1 MIQEITLHGRVE
13 DSIEFY
19 ATIAGRGLVYSYFY
33 EPSEGSSDRFFFGG
47 REFVIDKEGIR
58 HKGNGGSVCEYMFG
72 VEQPLKD
79 MVRRDVLNRLA
90 MYGALFDN
98 ETGKVV
104 FTDKTDGYY
113 MYDRVFLEGNAV
125 SNYYFFIDIDLRGDI
140 GSQQEQI
147 LKLVGKTLKYS
158 PAVGKGDDVSLIA
171 ELTADLDG
179 YNPVIFLFRLVNR
192 FHKRYYDLFRD
203 LYAEKKEISPEG
215 EKVLT
220 SLVEEF
226 NIDQYQQERIKI
238 DVIYNHP
245 ENRRVLDEYKEI
257 LISLEKM
264 EEIDHSYIT
273 SLNRLRSLAMKN
285 NIPLSLFDLLDEL
298 LLKDKKLIQGEEPD
312 YIKHSRALLDGLFII
327 DGGFGAILSKQDLV
341 KLLFDKKRS
350 LENRDL
356 AFDSLLLDIGK
367 ACDDSFQKGDSRAME
382 RFSELITYF
391 DRFDT
396 TSSMISRMA
405 FMDEDMPIEKLRS
418 ILGNKRAI
426 EEIQEG
432 LFESLFIS
440 DLLKNKYISSSGRRK
455 VIALS
460 KGLDD
465 VEKGYKSLNE
475 IVRNISLINEEDR
488 TFHLLY
494 NTAREKLKKIPGAME
509 GKGDYDK
516 LLKETLKDLLH
527 EGPVKKIPR
536 ETMKRVFIALK
547 MEIFYVN
554 DILPKIM
561 DNFDMKPREDF
572 LHNSGFDRFYVEDI
586 ERQYMERYDVPQEL
600 VKSFREAVEH

>member
-1 MIQEITLHGRVE
+1 
-13 DSIEFY
+13 
-19 ATIAGRGLVYSYFY
+19 
-33 EPSEGSSDRFFFGG
+33 
-47 REFVIDKEGIR
+47 
-58 HKGNGGSVCEYMFG
+58 
-72 VEQPLKD
+72 
-79 MVRRDVLNRLA
+79 
-90 MYGALFDN
+90 
-98 ETGKVV
+98 
-104 FTDKTDGYY
+104 
-113 MYDRVFLEGNAV
+113 
-125 SNYYFFIDIDLRGDI
+125 
-140 GSQQEQI
+140 
-147 LKLVGKTLKYS
+147 
-158 PAVGKGDDVSLIA
+158 
-171 ELTADLDG
+171 
-179 YNPVIFLFRLVNR
+179 
-192 FHKRYYDLFRD
+192 
-203 LYAEKKEISPEG
+203 
-215 EKVLT
+215 
-220 SLVEEF
+220 
-226 NIDQYQQERIKI
+226 
-238 DVIYNHP
+238 
-245 ENRRVLDEYKEI
+245 
-257 LISLEKM
+257 
-264 EEIDHSYIT
+264 
-273 SLNRLRSLAMKN
+273 
-285 NIPLSLFDLLDEL
+285 
-298 LLKDKKLIQGEEPD
+298 
-312 YIKHSRALLDGLFII
+312 
-327 DGGFGAILSKQDLV
+327 
-341 KLLFDKKRS
+341 
-350 LENRDL
+350 
-356 AFDSLLLDIGK
+356 LLDIGK